1 MMEFEPIVSPIFVS
15 IFGVVILVLIG
26 LLVFRIQKGN
36 FSPRRKVLKQL
47 LNSLFLLALL
57 FFIVNPVWEIARNS
71 DPVLIISK
79 DLEKVVLD
87 FWKDSLGVRKVISI
101 SDFNSNSDSLIL
113 LGKDFPKEFC
123 YALRAKSL
131 HWIIPNS
138 DQELGFLDFKGILRQ
153 GERQEIKGRM
163 PLKTSSMLSIS
174 QAGNEL
180 ETQVLE
186 RDQDTFQLD
195 LTVSVLGRNEWEIR
209 LDKQLVGT
217 LRFFVQP
224 AERLRYQLQFGF
236 PNPEIR
242 TLTRYL
248 IGRGAQVQEEIQL
261 SKNTEL
267 LTEKQP
273 LDSVDVFIID
283 PSQIQDSKLK
293 KQLERGASLLLINV
307 NDPEAELKDL
317 NKVFGTDFGVSAKV
331 GVEFQV
337 LENGLEALPFE
348 WKESVSQRL
357 LVEDA
362 VAIQQ
367 IGNSKIGVSSL
378 KASFPLAQSGDSVGY
393 DKMWNQILGELQPES
408 KANWKISAP
417 VFENQIFPI
426 EFNGEDSLPF
436 LDLGS
441 AQYAWSQSLINPNSK
456 QIKWLANESG
466 WQQINPELE
475 FYVNESADF
484 PMVFAQQERADFL
497 RSTVWLS
504 TSPEISDAKKSM
516 PYWVWG
522 LIFMV
527 LLAALWLEPKAF
539 R

>member
-1 MMEFEPIVSPIFVS
+1 MMEFEPIVSPVFIW
-15 IFGVVILVLIG
+15 IFGVVILILIG
-26 LLVFRIQKGN
+26 LIVFRIQKAN

-47 LNSLFLLALL
+47 LNSLFLLVLL
-57 FFIVNPVWEIARNS
+57 FFIVNPVWETARNS
-71 DPVLIISK
+71 DPVLIISE
-79 DLEKVVLD
+79 DLEKAAID

-101 SDFNSNSDSLIL
+101 SDFNSNSDSVIL
-113 LGKDFPKEFC
+113 LGKDFPKEFR

-131 HWIIPNS
+131 NWIIPNS

-153 GERQEIKGRM
+153 GERQEIQGRM
-163 PLKTSSMLSIS
+163 PLKTGSILSIL

-186 RDQDTFQLD
+186 QDQDTFQFD
-195 LTVSVLGRNEWEIR
+195 LAVSVLGRNDWEIR
-209 LDKQLVGT
+209 LDKKLVGT

-224 AERLRYQLQFGF
+224 ADRLSYQLQFGF

-248 IGRGAQVQEEIQL
+248 IGKGAQVQEEIQL

-267 LTEKQP
+267 FTEKQP

-283 PSQIQDSKLK
+283 PSQIPDSKIK
-293 KQLERGASLLLINV
+293 SQVERGASVLLINLS
-307 NDPEAELKDL
+307 DPETDLKDL
-317 NKVFGTDFGVSAKV
+317 NKAFGTDFGVSAKA
-331 GVEFQV
+331 GLEFQV

-348 WKESVSQRL
+348 WKASASQRL

-367 IGNSKIGVSSL
+367 IGNSKIGVSLL

-393 DKMWNQILGELQPES
+393 DKIWDQILGELQPES
-408 KANWKISAP
+408 KANWKVSAP
-417 VFENQIFPI
+417 AFESQIFPI
-426 EFNGEDSLPF
+426 EFNGEDSIPF
-436 LDLGS
+436 LDFGS

-456 QIKWLANESG
+456 QIAWLANESG
-466 WQQINPELE
+466 WRQINPELE
-475 FYVNESADF
+475 FYVDQSTDF
-484 PMVFAQQERADFL
+484 PVVFGQQERADFL
-497 RSTVWLS
+497 RSKVWLS
-504 TSPEISDAKKSM
+504 ASPRISDTKKSM
-516 PYWVWG
+516 PFWAYG

-527 LLAALWLEPKAF
+527 LLTALWLEPKVF
-539 R
+539 S

>member
-1 MMEFEPIVSPIFVS
+1 MEFEPIVSSIFVW

-26 LLVFRIQKGN
+26 LLVFRIQNGD

-47 LNSLFLLALL
+47 LNSLFLLALF
-57 FFIVNPVWEIARNS
+57 FFIINPVWEIARNS
-71 DPVLIISK
+71 DPVLIISE
-79 DLEKVVLD
+79 DLEKAAID

-101 SDFNSNSDSLIL
+101 SDFNANSDSMIL
-113 LGKDFPKEFC
+113 LGKDFPKEFR
-123 YALRAKSL
+123 YALRGKSL
-131 HWIIPNS
+131 NWIIPNS
-138 DQELGFLDFKGILRQ
+138 YQELAFLDFKGILRQ
-153 GERQEIKGRM
+153 GERQEIQGRM
-163 PLKTSSMLSIS
+163 PLKTGSILSIS

-195 LTVSVLGRNEWEIR
+195 LTASVLGRNEWEIR
-209 LDKQLVGT
+209 CDKQLVGT

-224 AERLRYQLQFGF
+224 AERLSYQLQFGF
-236 PNPEIR
+236 PNPETS

-248 IGRGAQVQEEIQL
+248 IGKGAEVQEEIQL

-267 LTEKQP
+267 FTEKQP

-283 PSQIQDSKLK
+283 PSQIPDAKIKSQV
-293 KQLERGASLLLINV
+293 ERGASVLLINLS
-307 NDPEAELKDL
+307 DPETDLKDL
-317 NKVFGTDFGVSAKV
+317 NKAFGTDFGVSAKA

-348 WKESVSQRL
+348 WKASGNQRL

-367 IGNSKIGVSSL
+367 IGNSKIGVSLL
-378 KASFPLAQSGDSVGY
+378 KTSFPLAQSGDSVGY
-393 DKMWNQILGELQPES
+393 DKIWNQILGELQPES
-408 KANWKISAP
+408 KANWKVSAS

-456 QIKWLANESG
+456 QIAWLTNESG

-475 FYVNESADF
+475 FYLNESTDF

-497 RSTVWLS
+497 RSKVWLS

-516 PYWVWG
+516 PFWAWG

-527 LLAALWLEPKAF
+527 LLTALWLEPKVF
-539 R
+539 S

>member
-1 MMEFEPIVSPIFVS
+1 MMEFEPIVSPIFVW
-15 IFGVVILVLIG
+15 IFGIVILVLIG
-26 LLVFRIQKGN
+26 LIVFRIQKGN
-36 FSPRRKVLKQL
+36 FSPRRKVLKQV
-47 LNSLFLLALL
+47 LNSLFLLALF
-57 FFIVNPVWEIARNS
+57 FFIVNPVWEISRNS

-101 SDFNSNSDSLIL
+101 SDFNSNLDSLIL
-113 LGKDFPKEFC
+113 LGKDFPKEFR

-131 HWIIPNS
+131 NWIIPNS
-138 DQELGFLDFKGILRQ
+138 DQELEFLDFKGILRQ
-153 GERQEIKGRM
+153 GERQKIKGRM
-163 PLKTSSMLSIS
+163 PLKTGSMLSIS

-248 IGRGAQVQEEIQL
+248 IGKGAQVQEEIQL

-267 LTEKQP
+267 LTGKQP

-283 PSQIQDSKLK
+283 PSQIPDSKIK
-293 KQLERGASLLLINV
+293 SQVERGASVLLINLS
-307 NDPEAELKDL
+307 DAETELKAL
-317 NKVFGTDFGVSAKV
+317 NKAFGTDFGVSVKA

-348 WKESVSQRL
+348 WKVSANQQL
-357 LVEDA
+357 LIEDA

-367 IGNSKIGVSSL
+367 IGNSKIGVSLL
-378 KASFPLAQSGDSVGY
+378 KTSFPLAQSGDSVSY
-393 DKMWNQILGELQPES
+393 DKIWNQILGELQPES
-408 KANWKISAP
+408 KANWKVSAP

-441 AQYAWSQSLINPNSK
+441 EQYAWSQSLINPNSK
-456 QIKWLANESG
+456 QIAWLANESG

-484 PMVFAQQERADFL
+484 PMIFAQQERAEFL
-497 RSTVWLS
+497 KSKVWLS
-504 TSPEISDAKKSM
+504 TSPEINDAKKSM

-522 LIFMV
+522 LNFMV
-527 LLAALWLEPKAF
+527 LLTALWLEPKAF

>member
-1 MMEFEPIVSPIFVS
+1 MMEFEPIVSPVFVW

-26 LLVFRIQKGN
+26 LLVFRIQKAN

-47 LNSLFLLALL
+47 LNSLFLLGLL

-79 DLEKVVLD
+79 DLEKAVLD

-101 SDFNSNSDSLIL
+101 SDFNANSDSVIL
-113 LGKDFPKEFC
+113 LGKDFPKEFR

-131 HWIIPNS
+131 NWIIPNL
-138 DQELGFLDFKGILRQ
+138 DQELEFLDFKGILRQ
-153 GERQEIKGRM
+153 GERQEIQGRM
-163 PLKTSSMLSIS
+163 PLKTGSILSIL

-186 RDQDTFQLD
+186 QDQDTFQFD
-195 LTVSVLGRNEWEIR
+195 LAVSVLGRNDWEIR
-209 LDKQLVGT
+209 LDKKLVGT

-224 AERLRYQLQFGF
+224 AERLSYQLQFGF

-248 IGRGAQVQEEIQL
+248 IGKGAQVQEEIQL

-267 LTEKQP
+267 FTEKQP

-283 PSQIQDSKLK
+283 PSQIPDSKIK
-293 KQLERGASLLLINV
+293 SQVERGASVLLINLS
-307 NDPEAELKDL
+307 DPETDLKDL
-317 NKVFGTDFGVSAKV
+317 NKAFGTDFGVSAKA
-331 GVEFQV
+331 GLEFQV

-348 WKESVSQRL
+348 WKASASQRL

-367 IGNSKIGVSSL
+367 IGNSKIGVSLL

-393 DKMWNQILGELQPES
+393 DKIWNQILGELQPEN
-408 KANWKISAP
+408 KANWKVSAP
-417 VFENQIFPI
+417 AFESQIFPI
-426 EFNGEDSLPF
+426 EFNGEDSIPF
-436 LDLGS
+436 LDFGS

-456 QIKWLANESG
+456 QIAWLANESG

-475 FYVNESADF
+475 FYVNDSADF

-497 RSTVWLS
+497 RSKVWLS
-504 TSPEISDAKKSM
+504 TSPGISDVKKSM
-516 PYWVWG
+516 PFWVYG

-527 LLAALWLEPKAF
+527 LLTALWLEPKVF
-539 R
+539 S

>member
-1 MMEFEPIVSPIFVS
+1 MMEFEPIVSPIFVW

-26 LLVFRIQKGN
+26 ILVFRIQKGN

-47 LNSLFLLALL
+47 LNSLFLLAL
-57 FFIVNPVWEIARNS
+57 FFLIVNPVWEIARNS
-71 DPVLIISK
+71 DPVLIISE
-79 DLEKVVLD
+79 DLGKAALD

-101 SDFNSNSDSLIL
+101 SDYNPNSDFVIL
-113 LGKDFPKEFC
+113 LGKDFPKEFR
-123 YALRAKSL
+123 YALRAKSVN
-131 HWIIPNS
+131 WIIPNS
-138 DQELGFLDFKGILRQ
+138 DQELAFLDFKGILRQ
-153 GERQEIKGRM
+153 GERQEIQGRM
-163 PLKTSSMLSIS
+163 PLKTGSQLSIS

-180 ETQVLE
+180 ETLVLE

-224 AERLRYQLQFGF
+224 AERLSYQLQFGF
-236 PNPEIR
+236 PNQETS
-242 TLTRYL
+242 TLSRYL
-248 IGRGAQVQEEIQL
+248 IGKGAQVQEEIQL

-267 LTEKQP
+267 FTKKQP
-273 LDSVDVFIID
+273 LDSIDAFIID

-293 KQLERGASLLLINV
+293 KQLEQGASFLLINV
-307 NDPEAELKDL
+307 NDPEAELKYL
-317 NKVFGTDFGVSAKV
+317 NKAFGTDFGVSAKA

-337 LENGLEALPFE
+337 LENGLEALPFQ
-348 WKESVSQRL
+348 WKASGNQRL

-367 IGNSKIGVSSL
+367 IGNSKIGVSLL
-378 KASFPLAQSGDSVGY
+378 KTSFPLAQSGDSVGY
-393 DKMWNQILGELQPES
+393 DKIWNQILGELQPES
-408 KANWKISAP
+408 KANWKVSAP

-426 EFNGEDSLPF
+426 EFNGEDSLLF

-441 AQYAWSQSLINPNSK
+441 EQYAWSQSLINPNSK
-456 QIKWLANESG
+456 QIEWLANESG

-484 PMVFAQQERADFL
+484 PMVLAQQERANFL
-497 RSTVWLS
+497 RSKVWLS
-504 TSPEISDAKKSM
+504 TSPRISDTKKPI

-522 LIFMV
+522 FIFIAI
-527 LLAALWLEPKAF
+527 LTALWLEPKAF

>member
-1 MMEFEPIVSPIFVS
+1 MMEFEPIVSPIFVW

-26 LLVFRIQKGN
+26 ILVFRIQKGN

-47 LNSLFLLALL
+47 LNSLFLFAL
-57 FFIVNPVWEIARNS
+57 FFLIVNPVWEIARNS
-71 DPVLIISK
+71 DPVLIISE
-79 DLEKVVLD
+79 DLGKAALD

-101 SDFNSNSDSLIL
+101 SDYNPNSDFVIL
-113 LGKDFPKEFC
+113 LGKDFPKEFR
-123 YALRAKSL
+123 YALRAKSVN
-131 HWIIPNS
+131 WIIPNS
-138 DQELGFLDFKGILRQ
+138 DQELAFLDFKGILRQ

-163 PLKTSSMLSIS
+163 PLKTGSILSIS

-186 RDQDTFQLD
+186 SGQKAFQFQL
-195 LTVSVLGRNEWEIR
+195 TASVLGRNEWEIR

-224 AERLRYQLQFGF
+224 AERLRYQIQFGF

-242 TLTRYL
+242 TLSRYL

-261 SKNTEL
+261 SKYTEL

-283 PSQIQDSKLK
+283 PSQIQDSKIK
-293 KQLERGASLLLINV
+293 SQVERGASVLLINV
-307 NDPEAELKDL
+307 NVPEAELKDL
-317 NKVFGTDFGVSAKV
+317 NKALGTDFGVSAKA

-348 WKESVSQRL
+348 WKASGNQQL
-357 LVEDA
+357 LTENA

-367 IGNSKIGVSSL
+367 IENSKIGVSLL
-378 KASFPLAQSGDSVGY
+378 KTSFPLAQSGDSVGY
-393 DKMWNQILGELQPES
+393 DKIWNQILGELQPES
-408 KANWKISAP
+408 KGNWKVSAP

-456 QIKWLANESG
+456 QIEWLANESG

-475 FYVNESADF
+475 FYVNQSADF
-484 PMVFAQQERADFL
+484 PVVFGQQERADFL
-497 RSTVWLS
+497 RSKVWLS

-516 PYWVWG
+516 PFWAWG

-527 LLAALWLEPKAF
+527 LLTALWLEPKAF